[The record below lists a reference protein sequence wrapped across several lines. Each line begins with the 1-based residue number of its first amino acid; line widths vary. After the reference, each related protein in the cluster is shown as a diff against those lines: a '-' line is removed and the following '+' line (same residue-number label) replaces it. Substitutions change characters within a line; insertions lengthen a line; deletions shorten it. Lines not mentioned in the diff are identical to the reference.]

1 MDFST
6 IKQDMTRVFETI
18 TSKTDEGLLPDE
30 DSVNSFV
37 RLSRRLHQLADES
50 WIGEAEDFSHLAN
63 QLLNAVKKGD
73 LENSIMLVESLQ
85 DAQAYCHRTFR
96 D

>member
-6 IKQDMTRVFETI
+6 IKRDMTTVFEHI
-18 TSKTDEGLLPDE
+18 TEKTDEGLLPDE
-30 DSVNSFV
+30 ESVNVFV
-37 RLSRRLHQLADES
+37 RLSRRLHQIADEA
-50 WIGEAEDFSHLAN
+50 WVGEAEDFSHLAN

-73 LENSIMLVESLQ
+73 LENSVMIVESLQ

>member
-1 MDFST
+1 
-6 IKQDMTRVFETI
+6 MTGAFERI
-18 TSKTDEGLLPDE
+18 TSRTDEGLLPDE
-30 DSVNSFV
+30 DAVNSLA
-37 RLSRRLHQLADES
+37 RLSQRMHQIADDA

-73 LENSIMLVESLQ
+73 LESSVMLVESLQ